1 VSDQQRDVELVVNP
15 STRIVHRAECF
26 YAGIM
31 QLNEPLPLEQWPDD
45 ARDQLRGC
53 GNCEPP
59 GWR

>member
-1 VSDQQRDVELVVNP
+1 MSDQPHDVALVVNP
-15 STRIVHRAECF
+15 STRIVHRATCF

-31 QLNEPLPLEQWPDD
+31 QLAEPLPLDEWPED

>member
-1 VSDQQRDVELVVNP
+1 
-15 STRIVHRAECF
+15 
-26 YAGIM
+26 M
-31 QLNEPLPLEQWPDD
+31 QLAEPLPLDEWPED

>member
-1 VSDQQRDVELVVNP
+1 MADEQTDVELVVNP
-15 STRIVHRAECF
+15 ATRIVHRAGCF
-26 YAGIM
+26 QVRIM
-31 QLNEPLPLEQWPDD
+31 QLNEPLPLERWPVD

>member
-1 VSDQQRDVELVVNP
+1 VSDQHAAVELVVNP
-15 STRIVHRAECF
+15 ATRIVHVATCF

-31 QLNEPLPLEQWPDD
+31 QLNDPLPLERWPE
-45 ARDQLRGC
+45 AERDQLRGC